1 MRAQIFIFNDQ
12 RMDLLSCFNYCNQ
25 IKIDNEQ
32 DAKICES
39 CQPKLE
45 MEYISKFVKCETVIS
60 GEEFIIST
68 AEIQEDQELSLDSE
82 CNSQNEA
89 TLKCNEAEIKT
100 ETVTYQIIFPE
111 QVIKEEPDLQIDEDG
126 VGSVKSGL

>member
-1 MRAQIFIFNDQ
+1 MRAQFFIFNDQ

-39 CQPKLE
+39 CQSKLE
-45 MEYISKFVKCETVIS
+45 MEYISKFVKCETVIT

-82 CNSQNEA
+82 CNSQND
-89 TLKCNEAEIKT
+89 AEIKT

-111 QVIKEEPDLQIDEDG
+111 QVIKEEPDLQIEEDG
-126 VGSVKSGL
+126 FGSVKSG